1 MYKILLI
8 ISILVIFWCFKKI
21 IRNLR
26 YNLTLSKY
34 RKAKSKLDKLLENTE
49 ISNAVNNTELK
60 ELQKVVKTLEAKLTA
75 MDMLD

>member
-1 MYKILLI
+1 MYTILLI
-8 ISILVIFWCFKKI
+8 ISVLVILWCFKKI

-34 RKAKSKLDKLLENTE
+34 RKAKSKLDKLLETTE
-49 ISNAVNNTELK
+49 ISNAANNTELR
-60 ELQKVVKTLEAKLTA
+60 ELQKFVKSLEAKLTA

>member
-8 ISILVIFWCFKKI
+8 ISILIILWCFKKI

-49 ISNAVNNTELK
+49 ISNAVNNTELR
-60 ELQKVVKTLEAKLTA
+60 ELQKVVKSLEAKLTA

>member
-21 IRNLR
+21 IRNLK

-34 RKAKSKLDKLLENTE
+34 RKAKSKLDNLLETTE
-49 ISNAVNNTELK
+49 VSNAVNDTELRD
-60 ELQKVVKTLEAKLTA
+60 LQKKVKSLEAKLA
-75 MDMLD
+75 VMDMLD

>member
-8 ISILVIFWCFKKI
+8 ISILVILWCFKKI

-49 ISNAVNNTELK
+49 ISNAVNNTELR
-60 ELQKVVKTLEAKLTA
+60 ELQKLVKSLEAKLTA